1 MNFIILASSIVAVI
15 LIAINGRRQK
25 KMNADQEESFWDRE
39 RRANSVRRKSLDNL
53 NYITIPLETFPTH
66 ILQQD
71 SVVAECIEMLENLT
85 SQKIVNFTGYSNTDL
100 KLEYGTANINLLSEY
115 DQNFTLLVRTLQKWA
130 DVLLEAGYREEA
142 CILMEYAVNIGTDVS
157 RTYDELAEYYA
168 SLKDF
173 DAIDRLKYKAE
184 NLHSSNKS
192 IILRHLEQQKYQMPV
207 E

>member
-25 KMNADQEESFWDRE
+25 KMNAEQDESFWDRE
-39 RRANSVRRKSLDNL
+39 RRANSVRRKSLDGL

-71 SVVAECIEMLENLT
+71 SVVTECIELLENLT

-173 DAIDRLKYKAE
+173 DAIDRLKYKAG
-184 NLHSSNKS
+184 NLRSSNKS
-192 IILRHLEQQKYQMPV
+192 IILRHLEQQKYQVPA

>member
-1 MNFIILASSIVAVI
+1 MNFIILASSIAAVI

-25 KMNADQEESFWDRE
+25 KVNSEQNESFWDRE
-39 RRANSVRRKSLDNL
+39 RRANSVRRKPLDGL

-66 ILQQD
+66 VLRQD
-71 SVVAECIEMLENLT
+71 SVVAECIEMLESLA

-130 DVLLEAGYREEA
+130 DVLLGAGYREEA
-142 CILMEYAVNIGTDVS
+142 CVLMEYAVNIGTDVS
-157 RTYDELAEYYA
+157 RTYDELAEYYV
-168 SLKDF
+168 SLKDL
-173 DAIDRLKYKAE
+173 DSIDRLKYMAG
-184 NLHSSNKS
+184 NLRSSSKS
-192 IILRHLEQQKYQMPV
+192 IILRHLEQQKYQMPA

>member
-1 MNFIILASSIVAVI
+1 MNFIILASSIAAVI

-25 KMNADQEESFWDRE
+25 KMDAEQKESFWERE
-39 RRANSVRRKSLDNL
+39 RRANSVRRKSLDGL

-130 DVLLEAGYREEA
+130 DVLLETGYREEA

-157 RTYDELAEYYA
+157 RTYDELAEYYV
-168 SLKDF
+168 SLKDL
-173 DAIDRLKYKAE
+173 DAIDRLKYKAG
-184 NLHSSNKS
+184 NLRSSNKG